1 MFKRFRDEVLLL
13 LRVPPDPAPPYGAPG
28 SVRVFRAG
36 KNYFNLRLTG
46 WAIAQLIALAAIVF
60 WAVILIDVEGEVRRQ
75 KTSRGPLPAFSAE
88 TFAASVSGAFNENP
102 ASAVKPAVNG
112 AAQPNATAT
121 PAQPAK
127 PAATPKQKQ
136 RGPRLPIDGFDGF
149 KRLLV
154 EFALRL
160 PDWAF
165 PLIWVLKIAGFVI
178 YLAQI
183 PFTYALRRLDYE
195 LRWYIVTDRSLRI
208 RTGLVKLQESTM
220 SFANLQQVEVKQ
232 DPIQR
237 LLGLADVHV
246 QSAGGGSGHQ
256 GHGKGEM
263 HDSLHTGIFHS
274 VDNATEIRDLILE
287 RLRKFRQA
295 GLGDPDD
302 HHDHLGGGAPSFS
315 PIASATPK
323 PRVGSAAS
331 TAALDAAR
339 EILAE
344 ARALRALLS

>member
-1 MFKRFRDEVLLL
+1 MFRRFRDQVLLL
-13 LRVPPDPAPPYGAPG
+13 MRVPHDPEPPYGAPG

-46 WAIAQLIALAAIVF
+46 WAIAQLVALAAIVF
-60 WAVILIDVEGEVRRQ
+60 WAAVLIEVEERVHEQR
-75 KTSRGPLPAFSAE
+75 KTRGQSPALTVESF
-88 TFAASVSGAFNENP
+88 TKSVTD
-102 ASAVKPAVNG
+102 AVAPRSPS
-112 AAQPNATAT
+112 AQPE
-121 PAQPAK
+121 PAQTQLQPPPMK
-127 PAATPKQKQ
+127 PRHKNIT
-136 RGPRLPIDGFDGF
+136 RITGFAGF
-149 KRLLV
+149 KQLFVELALL
-154 EFALRL
+154 L

-165 PLIWVLKIAGFVI
+165 PLIWILKIAGFVI

-183 PFTYALRRLDYE
+183 PFTYTLRRLDYE

-256 GHGKGEM
+256 GHGKGET

-287 RLRKFRQA
+287 RLRQFRQA

-302 HHDHLGGGAPSFS
+302 HHAQSTAGTPPAP
-315 PIASATPK
+315 ALSAD
-323 PRVGSAAS
+323 SAA
-331 TAALDAAR
+331 TNAETLAAAR
-339 EILAE
+339 EMLAE
-344 ARALRALLS
+344 AQALRRLVQS